1 MKHRKNFY
9 LEDAAIAYVRQF
21 QKDNHLSSFTA
32 ALSQIIREHQHRNDI
47 PAAEF
52 FAKEMAKQIAEELK
66 TPLTRIRLGVNNAD
80 RNSDILLLLVNTL
93 LAYSPYQ
100 TLFVD
105 DTPQLA
111 KARQIEK
118 DRIANFRQKK
128 LDAAKK
134 KMKKPQETHIPE
146 EISEDDLL

>member
-9 LEDAAIAYVRQF
+9 LEDPAIAYVRQF

-52 FAKEMAKQIAEELK
+52 FAREIAKQVAEELK

-93 LAYSPYQ
+93 LAYSSYQ
-100 TLFVD
+100 TLFVE

-134 KMKKPQETHIPE
+134 KMQKQQEMYLSDE
-146 EISEDDLL
+146 DLL

>member
-9 LEDAAIAYVRQF
+9 LEDAAIAYVKQI
-21 QKDNHLSSFTA
+21 QKENHLPFFTA
-32 ALSQIIREHQHRNDI
+32 ALSQIIRKHQHRKDI

-52 FAKEMAKQIAEELK
+52 FVKELAKQIAEELK
-66 TPLTRIRLGVNNAD
+66 TPLTRIRLGVNNAN
-80 RNSDILLLLVNTL
+80 RNSDILLLFVNTL

-105 DTPQLA
+105 DTHSLA

-118 DRIANFRQKK
+118 DRIANFLQKK

-134 KMKKPQETHIPE
+134 RMKKQQEHLTAF
-146 EISEDDLL
+146 

>member
-1 MKHRKNFY
+1 
-9 LEDAAIAYVRQF
+9 
-21 QKDNHLSSFTA
+21 
-32 ALSQIIREHQHRNDI
+32 
-47 PAAEF
+47 
-52 FAKEMAKQIAEELK
+52 
-66 TPLTRIRLGVNNAD
+66 LTRIRLGVNNAD

-93 LAYSPYQ
+93 LAYSSYQ
-100 TLFVD
+100 TLFVE

-134 KMKKPQETHIPE
+134 KMQKQQEMYLSDE
-146 EISEDDLL
+146 DLL